1 MGLSVA
7 WGKWNPNFTA
17 VSEPFSINIMY
28 CHSAVSPNPEIYKS
42 YEYFVRI
49 IWNMEFVIL
58 FCKQIALSRLST
70 IENQATY
77 HNVVSTNMPW
87 LEAHFRF
94 YRLIVKNKFDVYLLW
109 PFEKKLIFQSVAL
122 DFLRVC
128 HRGIKLELLNIKV
141 KKHSHQT
148 TIG

>member
-1 MGLSVA
+1 MQCSLILKKIQILWIFCTYYSVS
-7 WGKWNPNFTA
+7 WN
-17 VSEPFSINIMY
+17 V
-28 CHSAVSPNPEIYKS
+28 
-42 YEYFVRI
+42 
-49 IWNMEFVIL
+49 EFVIL
-58 FCKQIALSRLST
+58 FCKQIPFSRLFT
-70 IENQATY
+70 IEKQATY

-141 KKHSHQT
+141 KK
-148 TIG
+148 TIVINHCNAEHCLYWIVHLNS